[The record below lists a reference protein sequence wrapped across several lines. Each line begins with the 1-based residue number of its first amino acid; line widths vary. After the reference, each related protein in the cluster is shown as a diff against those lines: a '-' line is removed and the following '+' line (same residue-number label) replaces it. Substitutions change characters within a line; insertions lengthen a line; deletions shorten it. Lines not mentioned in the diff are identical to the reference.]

1 MRATFTCGY
10 FVKSPDQEVFS
21 VPLLWIQNWSPVSV
35 FRKKCPQ
42 VPAGRQQVF
51 MILWLCSLTNAS
63 IMINTRKLCPP
74 YQKPWTVTKKLLID
88 YKFHKTHESNNKKTK
103 LQVKVSCTMKAYQ
116 NSTEIQCEPAQT
128 HQWCK
133 YQSTECRFVTVKCW
147 TFGPMWR
154 HMEGWAL
161 IIRGQSSCK

>member
-1 MRATFTCGY
+1 MYTFKTLTITNPMWATCTCGY

-21 VPLLWIQNWSPVSV
+21 VPQNRSPVSV

-42 VPAGRQQVF
+42 VPSGIQQVF

-63 IMINTRKLCPP
+63 IMIDTRKLCPP
-74 YQKPWTVTKKLLID
+74 YQKSWTKTTKLD
-88 YKFHKTHESNNKKTK
+88 YKYHKTHEINNKKTK

-116 NSTEIQCEPAQT
+116 NSTERQREPAQT

-133 YQSTECRFVTVKCW
+133 YQSTKC
-147 TFGPMWR
+147 
-154 HMEGWAL
+154 
-161 IIRGQSSCK
+161 